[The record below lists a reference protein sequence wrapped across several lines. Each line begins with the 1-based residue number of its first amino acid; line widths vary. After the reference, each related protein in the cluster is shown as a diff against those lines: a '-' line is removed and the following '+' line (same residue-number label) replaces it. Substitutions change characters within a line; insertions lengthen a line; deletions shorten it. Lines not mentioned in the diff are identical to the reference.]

1 MVQGGVRFLVGEVPL
16 RKVRAG
22 YLSSLL
28 LCSPLLSEGER
39 GRAKEKSGR
48 ERDREREGV
57 RVGREGYLSSLLL
70 CAPLLPLGLRVD
82 FWSVF
87 AHSSLTKVD

>member
-48 ERDREREGV
+48 ERERER
-57 RVGREGYLSSLLL
+57 GRE
-70 CAPLLPLGLRVD
+70 
-82 FWSVF
+82 
-87 AHSSLTKVD
+87 